1 MAAERATCLP
11 KPWLSIIGIGEDGVA
26 GLSSVAQRLVSD
38 AELVLGGKRHLALAD
53 SLIRGRR
60 LSWPSPIGDVLP
72 EIEKHRGRPVA
83 VLASGDPFHYGVGD
97 LLMRVVRSEETLCL
111 PQPSAFSLAASR
123 LGWSQQEVSLVSL
136 HGRALE
142 GIVRYLQLG
151 ARILTLSWDSGT
163 PAKLATLLTARGMG
177 ESKLTVLEHLGGPKE
192 RVRWAKASVFALD
205 DVAALNTIAVEV
217 SAASDAVIVP
227 LSAGLDDALFEHDG
241 QLTKRE
247 VRAVTLSAL
256 APRQGELLWDVGLGA
271 GSIAIEWLLH
281 HPSLK
286 AIGIEADTERAA
298 RAARNAAKLGTP
310 DLRIVQGRAPEA
322 LADLPS
328 PAAVFVG
335 GGLSNARVFDVA
347 WAALKP
353 GGRLVANAVS
363 LATEARL
370 IELFQRHGG
379 ELVRLEVARAGK
391 AGGGD
396 VFVWRPAA
404 PIIQWRVRKP

>member
-1 MAAERATCLP
+1 MAAERTTCPP
-11 KPWLSIIGIGEDGVA
+11 KPWLSIVGIGEDGVA
-26 GLSSVAQRLVSD
+26 GLSSVSQRLVSG

-60 LSWPSPIGDVLP
+60 LSWPSPIGEVLP
-72 EIEKHRGRPVA
+72 EIEKHRGQPVA

-97 LLMRVVRSEETLCL
+97 LLMRVVRPEETLCL
-111 PQPSAFSLAASR
+111 PQPSAFGLAAGR

-142 GIVRYLQLG
+142 GIVRYLQPG
-151 ARILTLSWDSGT
+151 AQILALSWDGET
-163 PAKLATLLTARGMG
+163 PAKLATLLSARGMG
-177 ESKLTVLEHLGGPKE
+177 ESQLTVLEHLGGPKE
-192 RVRWAKASVFALD
+192 RVRRAKASAFDLD

-217 SAASDAVIVP
+217 SAASDAMVVP

-256 APRQGELLWDVGLGA
+256 APHQGELLWDIGLGA
-271 GSIAIEWLLH
+271 GSIAIEWLLR

-286 AIGIEADTERAA
+286 AIGIEVDTERAA

-310 DLRIVQGRAPEA
+310 DLRIMQSRAPDG
-322 LADLPS
+322 LAGLPS
-328 PAAVFVG
+328 PDAIFIG
-335 GGLSNARVFDVA
+335 GGLSNAQVFDVA

-379 ELVRLEVARAGK
+379 ELARLEVARAGK
-391 AGGGD
+391 AGGGS

-404 PIIQWRVRKP
+404 PIIQWLVRKP